1 MNGGGYAQYN
11 PYGDASPYGAQPTAY
26 QGANAMEQ
34 GVGGYEMS
42 AMDQPGNQP
51 ASLLDQCTDIKE
63 AIQELRIKREGQ
75 LLAAQNALL
84 DSSTGKE
91 DQAARQTLDYIED
104 DLNIGFRGLRDSLRR
119 LVNTPGSGDPHVQP
133 QIDKAKRDLQFEIN
147 QYQKA
152 QSDFQNRLKEQ
163 VRRRYEIANP
173 EATPEELDEG
183 VENALAGQEQTF
195 QVVGARTG
203 QANDAK
209 RAALQRSAAIR
220 KIERDLIELSRM
232 FQEVGELVQQQE
244 PAVEQANAD
253 AEETKNHIGT
263 ANTQLDSAITSARKA
278 RKWKWYALI
287 IIILIIAIVVGVAVG
302 VTEGRK

>member
-1 MNGGGYAQYN
+1 
-11 PYGDASPYGAQPTAY
+11 
-26 QGANAMEQ
+26 
-34 GVGGYEMS
+34 MS

-195 QVVGARTG
+195 QVRL
-203 QANDAK
+203 NDFFFLGVMERVLIHAVS
-209 RAALQRSAAIR
+209 RLSVP
-220 KIERDLIELSRM
+220 ERDKQMMPNELHCSVPRP
-232 FQEVGELVQQQE
+232 F
-244 PAVEQANAD
+244 
-253 AEETKNHIGT
+253 
-263 ANTQLDSAITSARKA
+263 ARSSE
-278 RKWKWYALI
+278 I
-287 IIILIIAIVVGVAVG
+287 
-302 VTEGRK
+302 